1 LGREG
6 RVVQGP
12 DTAVAHDDEVEVP
25 KGVLDRGKLNGSD
38 SDLEVGVLACLM
50 SREQIKRPSDDDIP
64 GGLDALEPPS
74 ELVRGPRVPLGEI
87 GLAQIHLRQRKSA
100 TWTSVDTTM
109 RPIDVPTVQ

>member
-1 LGREG
+1 MGREG

-25 KGVLDRGKLNGSD
+25 KGVLERSKLAGSYP
-38 SDLEVGVLACLM
+38 DLEVGVLACLM
-50 SREQIKRPSDDDIP
+50 SREEIQSPSGYDVP